1 MSHSSALIMRSPEL
15 HRNQDEERAFREC
28 NPCASDFKDSTSWY
42 GRPLHCGISVR
53 PMSARG
59 QTRQIDRPTT
69 LVSCPLRADR
79 YRNSAPQRIDAECQ
93 NRPPVQLVL
102 GPTVFDRNEPSA
114 GRFTAAKR
122 VPHLLSVHGS

>member
-79 YRNSAPQRIDAECQ
+79 YRNSAPQRIEALCPDPDSEHHSES
-93 NRPPVQLVL
+93 PVS
-102 GPTVFDRNEPSA
+102 RNPIKASMRQSPQVSGSA
-114 GRFTAAKR
+114 PLTG
-122 VPHLLSVHGS
+122 

>member
-42 GRPLHCGISVR
+42 GRPLHCRISVR

-59 QTRQIDRPTT
+59 PTRQIYKPTT
-69 LVSCPLRADR
+69 LVSSPLRADR
-79 YRNSAPQRIDAECQ
+79 YRNSAPPRIDSDAH
-93 NRPPVQLVL
+93 NSPPLPL
-102 GPTVFDRNEPSA
+102 
-114 GRFTAAKR
+114 
-122 VPHLLSVHGS
+122 